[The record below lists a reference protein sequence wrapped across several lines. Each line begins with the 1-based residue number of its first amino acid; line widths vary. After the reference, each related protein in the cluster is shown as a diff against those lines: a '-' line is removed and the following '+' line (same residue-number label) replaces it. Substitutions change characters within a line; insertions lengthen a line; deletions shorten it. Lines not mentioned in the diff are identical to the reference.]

1 MTESLIS
8 KLKILAAIPCYN
20 EDRFIGSL
28 VLKARAFADQVL
40 VIDDGS
46 TDRTAEIA
54 KAAGASVIRHK
65 TNEGKGMAT
74 NTAFQWARKSGA
86 QALVLLD
93 GDGQHEPSQIPI
105 VVKPVLAGMADIVV
119 GSRFHSK
126 KNNVPAYRI
135 IGQRILT
142 VVANLGSGIKLT
154 DAMSGFRAFSPK
166 AIETL
171 SFSGKGA
178 GNPECE
184 MQFLINESHLKVIEV
199 PVTANYKEKAK
210 RNPIAQGIAFL
221 NTILSLISKRRPLL
235 FFGLPG
241 FILMVIGLIA
251 GTRVLQIISVEG
263 ELAVGTA
270 LISVLFLTIGVFSIF
285 TGVILNL
292 LTRRR
297 D

>member
-199 PVTANYKEKAK
+199 PVT
-210 RNPIAQGIAFL
+210 
-221 NTILSLISKRRPLL
+221 ILSLISKRRPLL